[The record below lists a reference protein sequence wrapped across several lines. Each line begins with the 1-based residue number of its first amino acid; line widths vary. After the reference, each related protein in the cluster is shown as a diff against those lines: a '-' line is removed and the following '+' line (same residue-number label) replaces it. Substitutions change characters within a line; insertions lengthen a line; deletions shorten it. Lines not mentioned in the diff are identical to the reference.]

1 LLKIRLNRTGK
12 KGQPSFRV
20 VVQEHTASV
29 GGKFLE
35 EVGYYRPATKNKEHK
50 FDVERIKHWI
60 SMGAQP
66 SDTVAVL
73 LKKEGMSDMD
83 KYIAPRTHHKKK
95 KSEAKAEAAAK
106 PAQPAAAKPA
116 EAKVEKPVE
125 AKAEKPAEQ
134 QPQPEP
140 EAKPAEAQ
148 PEPAPAPTEATP
160 AS

>member
-1 LLKIRLNRTGK
+1 MLKIRLNRTGK

-50 FDVERIKHWI
+50 FNVERIKHWI

-73 LKKEGMSDMD
+73 LEKEGMPDMD

-106 PAQPAAAKPA
+106 PVQPAAKPA
-116 EAKVEKPVE
+116 E
-125 AKAEKPAEQ
+125 AKAEKPAE
-134 QPQPEP
+134 PQPEQ
-140 EAKPAEAQ
+140 ETKPAEAAKPADQVQ
-148 PEPAPAPTEATP
+148 PAEPTPTEATP